1 LRCISSQ
8 DDNDDDE
15 DQDIKRQN
23 LQALVIRA
31 WVQKQKADLVFDM
44 LDEAGKG
51 VVVVEDLQLVA
62 AEYLSDDIKDES
74 DLVAMIQEVDQS
86 GDGILTRDD
95 FYRIASQILL

>member
-1 LRCISSQ
+1 MSNE
-8 DDNDDDE
+8 DNDEDE
-15 DQDIKRQN
+15 VKTQN

-31 WVQKQKADLVFDM
+31 FVQKQKADLVFDM

-62 AEYLSDDIKDES
+62 AEYLSDDINDES
-74 DLVAMIQEVDQS
+74 DLVEMIQEVDQS